1 MLNGKSSYP
10 IGIDICDQHLCAAQL
25 RPVRQGFSVRG
36 LFRRHLEEP
45 EEGSHIPGEILLA
58 LKEIK
63 KSKAFHG
70 KRVVMHLDP
79 KSVFRFPIR
88 FQINGDESLE
98 EAILRESRGYLPFP
112 LEEAILDYPSLVPP
126 SPGEGKPYRAM
137 IVAVRREEIR
147 KYVSLLKQAGLV
159 LEAVDFALSSLIRLH
174 NCFVPATENPVL
186 LCNIGET
193 KSMLAV
199 VTADSMLA
207 QRYVSWGIG
216 TLVQKILASFRLGDQ
231 AGKGVGL
238 LQEYGLLHEDRQGE
252 HRQADDPDGKE
263 QEEVARAIY
272 QILSPQVEELIL
284 ELHKTIGYVRS
295 EGWNAPV
302 EGVYLYGHSSSV
314 RYLND
319 FMEKRLNLPVRVMDP
334 ISRMVLADDGILPD
348 KSQGA
353 PFGLALG
360 LAMRRL

>member
-1 MLNGKSSYP
+1 MLNRKSSYP

-25 RPVRQGFSVRG
+25 RPVRQGFAVRG
-36 LFRRHLEEP
+36 LFRRRLEEP
-45 EEGSHIPGEILLA
+45 EEGSHIPGEIVPA

-63 KSKAFHG
+63 KSKTFHG
-70 KRVVMHLDP
+70 KRVVMHLNP
-79 KSVFRFPIR
+79 QSVFRFPIR
-88 FQINGDESLE
+88 FQIDGDESLE

-126 SPGEGKPYRAM
+126 SPGEGNPYRAM
-137 IVAVRREEIR
+137 IVAVRREEVR
-147 KYVSLLKQAGLV
+147 QYVSLLKQAGLV

-174 NCFVPATENPVL
+174 NCFVPASENPVL

-199 VTADSMLA
+199 VTADSMLV

-216 TLVQKILASFRLGDQ
+216 ALVQKILTGFSLGDQ
-231 AGKGVGL
+231 TSKAVVL
-238 LQEYGLLHEDRQGE
+238 LQQYGLLHEDRQGE
-252 HRQADDPDGKE
+252 NRPADGSDVRE
-263 QEEVARAIY
+263 EEEVARAIH

-284 ELHKTIGYVRS
+284 ELHKTISYVRS

-302 EGVYLYGHSSSV
+302 EGAYLYGHSSSV
-314 RYLND
+314 CYLD
-319 FMEKRLNLPVRVMDP
+319 DYLEKRLNIPTRAMDP
-334 ISRMVLADDGILPD
+334 VSKMVLSDEGVLPD